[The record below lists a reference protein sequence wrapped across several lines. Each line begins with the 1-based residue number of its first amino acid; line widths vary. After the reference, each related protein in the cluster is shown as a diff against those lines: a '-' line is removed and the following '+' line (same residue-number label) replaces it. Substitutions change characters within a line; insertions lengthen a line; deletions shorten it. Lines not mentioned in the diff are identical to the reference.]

1 LPLYCADLEQALAG
15 SEVEGNPIFTM
26 RRLRIMFAVLV
37 AAVALVAAA
46 ALVTP
51 YLVDTDRARRVVST
65 WMSGLLGREVHIQG
79 TMRFTLLPILG
90 FVIEDFSVAGGED
103 AMQEPLARI
112 QRASLA
118 VAPWP
123 LIQRRLV
130 VERIHL
136 QGPRI
141 RLVRDGDGRANWAGV
156 SIPSRDATGRTEK
169 SAVLM
174 QFEQVT
180 VSDGSFHLQD
190 SLAGREIV
198 VSDIAFRRRGK
209 GSRTFTFGARA
220 DWRQSPVT
228 GLEGLNAVLRL
239 TGDAVVDPARDRYAI
254 DRADLRL
261 TLQRPVSSGTL
272 PLAVLEAVVSAD
284 ALQRRVNL
292 AQLRI
297 GAKGARLNGSASGRF
312 EEGAPTLEARLRL
325 EIEAFQELLASLDI
339 ETPSGAGYNLP
350 CTADLETTLSVRPG
364 ELFLDDIQ
372 GVVDGMPVA
381 GRLTLAFR
389 RPVSCQAHLRTGKLD
404 LDAYLPSI
412 QAPATRKKALPPKV
426 DLDLMLEAEAVR
438 WRALHV
444 DQVALQVRHMP
455 GDGWRV
461 KTAGGRFAGGDWRLE
476 GKLQSR
482 ENGWTGGHLTLA
494 ARDAAV
500 AEIWPPGPPCPF
512 VRGRVDLD
520 AQLRSDGFDPRN
532 LFKDIQGKVVVST
545 RRPLQLAYRLRTKIQ
560 GRVGMVLAPG
570 LHLALDGEL
579 NSRQPDLEMA
589 FESEGT
595 WDPRALVLDGDQTSL
610 RVASPALPGPVGPLH
625 LDGNLS
631 LSLLQGRAAWHE
643 TRISLPG
650 LGIAA
655 RGDLD
660 LARVGGA
667 PVIDAGVDI
676 APVALRPFLERWG
689 WAVRPADPSA
699 LDRVGAALRFHY
711 DGRRLTVR
719 DLNLHL
725 DDTRFRGTVD
735 IAAFE
740 PLQARFKLAADRVD
754 LDRYLP
760 WSGGPIH
767 ADQPSDTEP
776 VDIQGTLTIG
786 RLTLFGLDAL
796 DVSARVA
803 ADGHALR
810 FDPVRLTL
818 YEGATAGMFEVA
830 LDDSDP
836 FWQTRAVAGGIQLR
850 RPLEILFGRPV
861 LSGKSD
867 IEADLYKRRKESGP
881 TVAGLNGKLNLAVRN
896 GRIHDVRIVSDAG
909 EADAQPVAAGS
920 ADSGAAPFQPF
931 DLLEGSWTLT
941 DGVAVS
947 GDHRLNATG
956 LEMAAAGRVD
966 FVQKRL
972 GATLSVNL
980 PTIPVVYYALDGPF
994 GDIRVR
1000 MDRTRLVL
1008 DTTTGIITSPLRLGQ
1023 GTLGIGADILERGGE
1038 AIGDGSG
1045 VQRLGQGAMSVGQG
1059 VLEMGKG
1066 VLELHKGGES
1076 LGEGARSVGGGI
1088 AGMGKGVVGMGKD
1101 VLDAGLQA
1109 LEGFGKGLERLFG
1122 GGEKSTS
1129 EEGEESRP
1137 GAH

>member
-1 LPLYCADLEQALAG
+1 
-15 SEVEGNPIFTM
+15 M
-26 RRLRIMFAVLV
+26 RRLRIIFAVLV
-37 AAVALVAAA
+37 AAAVLMAAA

-51 YLVDTDRARRVVST
+51 YLVDTDRARRAVST

-90 FVIEDFSVAGGED
+90 FVIEDFSVVGGED

-112 QRASLA
+112 QRVSLA

-123 LIQRRLV
+123 LVQRRLV

-136 QGPRI
+136 QQPRI
-141 RLVRDGDGRANWAGV
+141 RLVRDGNGRANWAGV
-156 SIPSRDATGRTEK
+156 SIPSRDATGRSEK
-169 SAVLM
+169 SAALM

-180 VSDGSFHLQD
+180 VSDGSLHLQD
-190 SLAGREIV
+190 RLAGREIV

-228 GLEGLNAVLRL
+228 GLEGLSAVLRL
-239 TGDAVVDPARDRYAI
+239 TGDAVVDPGQERYAI
-254 DRADLRL
+254 ENADLRL
-261 TLQRPVSSGTL
+261 ALQRQAPADAS
-272 PLAVLEAVVSAD
+272 PLAVMEAEVSAD
-284 ALQRRVNL
+284 VFKRL
-292 AQLRI
+292 AKLEKLRI
-297 GAKGARLNGSASGRF
+297 TARGGSLAGTASGRI
-312 EEGAPTLEARLRL
+312 EAGAPILDARLDL
-325 EIEAFQELLASLDI
+325 KIEALQELLAALGIKTS
-339 ETPSGAGYNLP
+339 PGAGYRLP
-350 CTADLETTLSVRPG
+350 HTADLTMALSARPG
-364 ELFLDDIQ
+364 HLALTRTR
-372 GVVDGMPVA
+372 GAVDGIPVA
-381 GRLTLAFR
+381 GDVTMALGQPL
-389 RPVSCQAHLRTGKLD
+389 SCQATLRTGKLD
-404 LDAYLPSI
+404 LNAYLPSAPD
-412 QAPATRKKALPPKV
+412 QTGRKTMPPAPALA
-426 DLDLMLEAEAVR
+426 LDLSLEAEALSWKHCR
-438 WRALHV
+438 FEQA
-444 DQVALQVRHMP
+444 ALQMRCEP
-455 GDGWRV
+455 GGGIEV
-461 KTAGGRFAGGDWRLE
+461 ETASGRFAGGTWRLE
-476 GKLQSR
+476 GRLQPRDRSWAGR
-482 ENGWTGGHLTLA
+482 LILA

-500 AEIWPPGPPCPF
+500 ADLWPPGTPSPF
-512 VRGRVDLD
+512 ARGRVDLD
-520 AQLRSDGFDPRN
+520 VDLAVDN
-532 LFKDIQGKVVVST
+532 LDLKDFFKSAQGKIVMSS
-545 RRPLQLAYRLRTKIQ
+545 RRPLEMADGQQTQIQ
-560 GRVGMVLAPG
+560 GRLAAVFAPG
-570 LHLALDGEL
+570 NHLALDVQAD
-579 NSRQPDLEMA
+579 SRRPDLKIGLK
-589 FESEGT
+589 SEGT

-610 RVASPALPGPVGPLH
+610 TVASPALPGPVGPLH

-643 TRISLPG
+643 TRISMPG

-660 LARVGGA
+660 LARAGGA
-667 PVIDAGVDI
+667 PVIDASVDI

-767 ADQPSDTEP
+767 TDQPSDTEP

-836 FWQTRAVAGGIQLR
+836 FWRTRAVAGGIQLR

-881 TVAGLNGKLNLAVRN
+881 TVAGLNGKVNLAVRN
-896 GRIHDVRIVSDAG
+896 GRIHGVRIVSDAG

-947 GDHRLNATG
+947 EDHRLNATG

-980 PTIPVVYYALDGPF
+980 RTIPVVYYALDGPF
-994 GDIRVR
+994 GDIQVR

-1008 DTTTGIITSPLRLGQ
+1008 DTATGIITSPLRLGQ
-1023 GTLGIGADILERGGE
+1023 GTLGIGADMLERGGE

-1045 VQRLGQGAMSVGQG
+1045 VQQLGQGAMSVGQG

-1076 LGEGARSVGGGI
+1076 IGEGARSVGEGV

-1101 VLDAGLQA
+1101 AINTGLQA
-1109 LEGFGKGLERLFG
+1109 LEGFGRGLERLFG

-1129 EEGEESRP
+1129 EEAEESRP
-1137 GAH
+1137 GAP